1 MFDVF
6 ISAVALI
13 VLSPLVGIVAVTI
26 YLTLGRPMLFRHVR
40 PGYKAVPFELLKFRT
55 MTDARYSTGTLLP
68 DELRL
73 TRCGKLLRRL
83 SLDELPQLWNVLK
96 GEMSLVGPRP
106 LLMEYLNIYTP
117 AEARRHEVKPGI
129 TGWAQINGRNGLS
142 WQARFSLDLW
152 YVDHWTLGL
161 DAWILMRTIL
171 QVIKRKNISYDG
183 HATMPAFTRGGRA
196 EP

>member
-1 MFDVF
+1 
-6 ISAVALI
+6 
-13 VLSPLVGIVAVTI
+13 
-26 YLTLGRPMLFRHVR
+26 
-40 PGYKAVPFELLKFRT
+40 
-55 MTDARYSTGTLLP
+55 
-68 DELRL
+68 
-73 TRCGKLLRRL
+73 
-83 SLDELPQLWNVLK
+83 
-96 GEMSLVGPRP
+96 
-106 LLMEYLNIYTP
+106 MEYLNIYTP